1 MKMKISILFIALI
14 ATTITGNAQKRTI
27 AGVDF
32 PAKLSVNEK
41 TVIYNGGGL
50 REKYTIDLYAGAL
63 YLRRP
68 SMDASKVIDQDVE
81 MAIRIVLVSA
91 KVTRDKFVESVK
103 EGFEKS
109 DRGKA
114 TEENIADFMQFYTDA
129 FKEGDLITIKYEP
142 GKGVLFSKNGK
153 LRGTIKGLPFKQALF
168 GIWLGNNPADSSL
181 KDDMLG
187 KV

>member
-81 MAIRIVLVSA
+81 M
-91 KVTRDKFVESVK
+91 
-103 EGFEKS
+103 
-109 DRGKA
+109 
-114 TEENIADFMQFYTDA
+114 EEM
-129 FKEGDLITIKYEP
+129 
-142 GKGVLFSKNGK
+142 
-153 LRGTIKGLPFKQALF
+153 
-168 GIWLGNNPADSSL
+168 
-181 KDDMLG
+181 
-187 KV
+187 

>member
-1 MKMKISILFIALI
+1 M
-14 ATTITGNAQKRTI
+14 
-27 AGVDF
+27 
-32 PAKLSVNEK
+32 
-41 TVIYNGGGL
+41 
-50 REKYTIDLYAGAL
+50 
-63 YLRRP
+63 
-68 SMDASKVIDQDVE
+68 
-81 MAIRIVLVSA
+81 
-91 KVTRDKFVESVK
+91 ESVK